1 MIKEIAE
8 AIKTFTPQQWGVVA
22 TIIAGCIGSWAYIN
36 NKFADRE
43 TSDKILDNVIAIDS
57 KLTAIINT
65 QYTPDQASVIR
76 QSAAEVEEQMRK
88 YRNSK
93 VLKN

>member
-1 MIKEIAE
+1 MIKDLAE

-22 TIIAGCIGSWAYIN
+22 TIIAGSITGWLWLN
-36 NKFADRE
+36 NKFADRD

-65 QYTPDQASVIR
+65 QYTIEQQKIIEKSAS
-76 QSAAEVEEQMRK
+76 EVEKQMRRYNDTK
-88 YRNSK
+88 TK
-93 VLKN
+93 